1 MLLAKRSRISS
12 DGIQMT
18 KNRNLLYLFVIVI
31 IFITRV
37 LFDVVNQIEVHFD
50 EAQYWVWSQNLSL
63 SYLSKGPLVPSLIA
77 ISNKVFG
84 QTYLG
89 LKFFSYVAYLG
100 TVITLSLAAFKLTN
114 RKESFY
120 IALLLSILSPAIFI
134 LGGIASTDIFLF
146 FFWSL
151 TILCYV
157 CFIQERDEKWFYFIG
172 ITTGLGI
179 LAKLTMV
186 LLPLSILLY
195 FLATDFRKYFFNIH
209 IYLSALITVLISSPI
224 LIWNAQNNWLTL
236 SHEIDH
242 LVSDAPT
249 FNPEILLF
257 TLILTVPSV
266 LFLFNSEVRKK
277 VFKLKFNYLIYPTF
291 LMIVFFVV
299 KSFTGKIQL
308 NWSIPIFLGLIPI
321 LANVISGINFRAIV
335 LSCLF
340 LGPIFLLS
348 NNGISSLVMSYDP
361 LHPTRGWYN
370 TYKNLF
376 QEEDYDYLASEDY
389 TLLSTA
395 AYYQGDAQK
404 LFLIKS
410 SDRRLTHYDLWKID
424 LTLTD
429 KILFVAYS
437 EKELPSDKVNCTEIR
452 KVKNFPR
459 KYLTLYNCTLK

>member
-1 MLLAKRSRISS
+1 MLQAKRSLISS

-18 KNRNLLYLFVIVI
+18 KNSNTFYLFVLVGILVA
-31 IFITRV
+31 RV

-50 EAQYWVWSQNLSL
+50 EAQYWVWSQNPSL
-63 SYLSKGPLVPSLIA
+63 SYLSKGPLIPSLIA
-77 ISNKVFG
+77 ISNKVLG

-89 LKFFSYVAYLG
+89 LKFFSYAAYLG
-100 TVITLSLAAFKLTN
+100 TVITLSLAAFKLTGK
-114 RKESFY
+114 KESFY
-120 IALLLSILSPAIFI
+120 TGLLLSALSPGIFI

-157 CFIQERDEKWFYFIG
+157 CFIKDRDEKWFYVIG
-172 ITTGLGI
+172 ISTGLGI

-195 FLATDFRKYFFNIH
+195 FLATDLRKYFLNIH
-209 IYLSALITVLISSPI
+209 IYLSALVTVLISSPI
-224 LIWNAQNNWLTL
+224 LIWNSQNNWLTL
-236 SHEIDH
+236 FHEIDH
-242 LVSDAPT
+242 LVSEAPT

-266 LFLFNSEVRKK
+266 LFLFIKEIREK
-277 VFKLKFNYLIYPTF
+277 VFNLKFDYLIYPIF
-291 LMIVFFVV
+291 LMIIFFIV

-308 NWSIPIFLGLIPI
+308 NWSIPVFLGLVPI
-321 LANVISGINFRAIV
+321 LANAISGLNFRAII

-348 NNGISSLVMSYDP
+348 NNGVSSLIMNYDP
-361 LHPTRGWYN
+361 LHPIRGWN
-370 TYKNLF
+370 ETYEDLF
-376 QEEDYDYLASEDY
+376 QDEDYDYLATEDY

-395 AYYQGDAQK
+395 AYFQGDAQN

-424 LTLTD
+424 RNPSD

-437 EKELPSDKVNCTEIR
+437 DSEVPSNNLDCTEIR
-452 KVKNFPR
+452 EVKNFPR
-459 KYLTLYNCTLK
+459 KHLTLYNCTSK